1 VPDGKISE
9 LPFPLEY
16 WDDFEKLLVALT
28 IDVDGLVE
36 VRRCGTSGQEQ
47 DGIDVIGLTRFG
59 HHAHAYQCKNV
70 NQFSESDF
78 ARAIAKFADGS
89 RPFSPKRL
97 VIAVATAANRTQ
109 LIRKLE
115 DTRTTSP
122 ACRPMP
128 DGPRS
133 APSAREGSRGTT
145 LQPARP
151 ARVLAAAPARPPPT
165 SVRLANVAAGVRP
178 GSARAW
184 P

>member
-1 VPDGKISE
+1 VFS
-9 LPFPLEY
+9 LA
-16 WDDFEKLLVALT
+16 ALT

-36 VRRCGTSGQEQ
+36 VRRYGTSGQEQ
-47 DGIDVIGLTRFG
+47 DGIDVIGFTRLG
-59 HHAHAYQCKNV
+59 HHAHAYQRKNV
-70 NQFSESDF
+70 NQLSESDL
-78 ARAIAKFADGS
+78 ARAIAKLADGS

-128 DGPRS
+128 GGPRS

-145 LQPARP
+145 LLPARR
-151 ARVLAAAPARPPPT
+151 ARVLAAAPGLP
-165 SVRLANVAAGVRP
+165 SGYL
-178 GSARAW
+178 RASC
-184 P
+184 